1 MRRSQ
6 LQLRRRGQEWRP
18 PRARGSDSPP
28 GGEPGSLPCPGRQR
42 AQCLRGKLGPDH
54 RRREVGRP
62 ARRGFRAR
70 AACSGLRRRQQ
81 ESGRCPGRWSMREF
95 QPSLESR
102 HRGERPRMIRLLAAV
117 ALAAAL
123 PLAAYANGV
132 VQSMRGDVKAG
143 PVGQTARTVAVDQR
157 LTPGTAVVTGADAQA
172 VLRFDDGQQVVLN
185 QNTEFRIVD
194 FRYESSDSNVDRT
207 VFDLIKG
214 ALRMASGAIVG
225 RNRQVVAML
234 TPQATIGI
242 RGTDFMVALV
252 NPAYISVLQGAVTA
266 TNAAGTVAFGAGT
279 FGSVANSAAL
289 AAAIPPSALPAAA
302 SAAFSSMSAAAGV
315 AAAGGASAGAAGTG
329 AAGGAGGVGAA
340 GVAAGAA
347 AAAGVAASTRK
358 SSTTSHH

>member
-1 MRRSQ
+1 M
-6 LQLRRRGQEWRP
+6 
-18 PRARGSDSPP
+18 
-28 GGEPGSLPCPGRQR
+28 
-42 AQCLRGKLGPDH
+42 
-54 RRREVGRP
+54 V
-62 ARRGFRAR
+62 
-70 AACSGLRRRQQ
+70 
-81 ESGRCPGRWSMREF
+81 
-95 QPSLESR
+95 
-102 HRGERPRMIRLLAAV
+102 RLLAAV

-132 VQSMRGDVKAG
+132 VQSMKGDVRAG

-157 LTPGTAVVTGADAQA
+157 LTPGTAVVTGADAQV
-172 VLRFDDGQQVVLN
+172 VLRFEDGQQVVLN

-194 FRYESSDSNVDRT
+194 FSYDASDVDRT
-207 VFDLIKG
+207 VFDLVRG
-214 ALRMASGAIVG
+214 ALRMASGAIAG
-225 RNRQVVAML
+225 RNRQVVAL
-234 TPQATIGI
+234 RTPQATIGI

-252 NPAYISVLQGAVTA
+252 NPAYVSVLQGAVSV
-266 TNAAGTVAFGAGT
+266 TNAAGTVALGAGT
-279 FGSVANSAAL
+279 FGTVATSAAL
-289 AAAIPPSALPAAA
+289 ATAIPASALPAAA

>member
-1 MRRSQ
+1 M
-6 LQLRRRGQEWRP
+6 
-18 PRARGSDSPP
+18 
-28 GGEPGSLPCPGRQR
+28 
-42 AQCLRGKLGPDH
+42 
-54 RRREVGRP
+54 V
-62 ARRGFRAR
+62 
-70 AACSGLRRRQQ
+70 
-81 ESGRCPGRWSMREF
+81 
-95 QPSLESR
+95 
-102 HRGERPRMIRLLAAV
+102 RLLAAV

-132 VQSMRGDVKAG
+132 VQSMKGDVRAG

-157 LTPGTAVVTGADAQA
+157 LTPGTAVVTGADAQV

-194 FRYESSDSNVDRT
+194 FRYDASDAKADRT

-225 RNRQVVAML
+225 RNRQAVAL
-234 TPQATIGI
+234 RTPQATIGI

-252 NPAYISVLQGAVTA
+252 NPAYVSVLQGAVSV
-266 TNAAGTVAFGAGT
+266 TNAAGTVALGAGT
-279 FGSVANSAAL
+279 FGTVATSAAL
-289 AAAIPPSALPAAA
+289 ATAIPASALPAAA

>member
-1 MRRSQ
+1 M
-6 LQLRRRGQEWRP
+6 
-18 PRARGSDSPP
+18 
-28 GGEPGSLPCPGRQR
+28 
-42 AQCLRGKLGPDH
+42 
-54 RRREVGRP
+54 V
-62 ARRGFRAR
+62 
-70 AACSGLRRRQQ
+70 
-81 ESGRCPGRWSMREF
+81 
-95 QPSLESR
+95 
-102 HRGERPRMIRLLAAV
+102 RLLAAV

-132 VQSMRGDVKAG
+132 VQSMKGDVRAG

-157 LTPGTAVVTGADAQA
+157 LTPGTAVVTGADAQV

-194 FRYESSDSNVDRT
+194 FRYDASDAKADRT

-225 RNRQVVAML
+225 RNRQAVAL
-234 TPQATIGI
+234 RTPQATMGI

-252 NPAYISVLQGAVTA
+252 NPAYVSVLQGAVSV
-266 TNAAGTVAFGAGT
+266 TNAAGTVALGAGT
-279 FGSVANSAAL
+279 FGTVATSAAL
-289 AAAIPPSALPAAA
+289 ATAIPASALPAAA
-302 SAAFSSMSAAAGV
+302 SAAFSSMSAVAGV

>member
-1 MRRSQ
+1 M
-6 LQLRRRGQEWRP
+6 
-18 PRARGSDSPP
+18 
-28 GGEPGSLPCPGRQR
+28 
-42 AQCLRGKLGPDH
+42 
-54 RRREVGRP
+54 V
-62 ARRGFRAR
+62 
-70 AACSGLRRRQQ
+70 
-81 ESGRCPGRWSMREF
+81 
-95 QPSLESR
+95 
-102 HRGERPRMIRLLAAV
+102 RLLAAV

-132 VQSMRGDVKAG
+132 VQSMKGDVRAG
-143 PVGQTARTVAVDQR
+143 PVGQTARMVAVDQR
-157 LTPGTAVVTGADAQA
+157 LTPGTAVVTGADAQV

-194 FRYESSDSNVDRT
+194 FRYEASDSKMDRT
-207 VFDLIKG
+207 VFDLVRG
-214 ALRMASGAIVG
+214 ALRMASGAIAG
-225 RNRQVVAML
+225 RNRQAVVL
-234 TPQATIGI
+234 RTPQATIGI

-252 NPAYISVLQGAVTA
+252 NPAYVSVLRGAVSV
-266 TNAAGTVAFGAGT
+266 TNAAGTVALGAGT
-279 FGSVANSAAL
+279 FGTVATSAAL
-289 AAAIPPSALPAAA
+289 ATAIPASALPAAA

>member
-1 MRRSQ
+1 
-6 LQLRRRGQEWRP
+6 
-18 PRARGSDSPP
+18 
-28 GGEPGSLPCPGRQR
+28 
-42 AQCLRGKLGPDH
+42 
-54 RRREVGRP
+54 
-62 ARRGFRAR
+62 
-70 AACSGLRRRQQ
+70 
-81 ESGRCPGRWSMREF
+81 
-95 QPSLESR
+95 
-102 HRGERPRMIRLLAAV
+102 MIRLLAAV

-132 VQSMRGDVKAG
+132 VQSMKGDVKAG

-214 ALRMASGAIVG
+214 ALRMASGAIAG
-225 RNRQVVAML
+225 RNRQVVAL
-234 TPQATIGI
+234 RTPQATIGI

-266 TNAAGTVAFGAGT
+266 TNAAGTVALGAGT
-279 FGSVANSAAL
+279 FGSVATSAAL
-289 AAAIPPSALPAAA
+289 ATAIPASALPAAA
-302 SAAFSSMSAAAGV
+302 STAFSSMSAAAGV
-315 AAAGGASAGAAGTG
+315 AAAGGAAEGAAGTG

-340 GVAAGAA
+340 GLAAGAA
-347 AAAGVAASTRK
+347 AAAGLAASTRK

>member
-1 MRRSQ
+1 M
-6 LQLRRRGQEWRP
+6 
-18 PRARGSDSPP
+18 
-28 GGEPGSLPCPGRQR
+28 
-42 AQCLRGKLGPDH
+42 
-54 RRREVGRP
+54 
-62 ARRGFRAR
+62 
-70 AACSGLRRRQQ
+70 
-81 ESGRCPGRWSMREF
+81 
-95 QPSLESR
+95 
-102 HRGERPRMIRLLAAV
+102 AV
-117 ALAAAL
+117 AL

-132 VQSMRGDVKAG
+132 VQSMKDDVRAG

-157 LTPGTAVVTGADAQA
+157 LTPGTAVVTGADAQV

-194 FRYESSDSNVDRT
+194 FRYEASDSKMDRT
-207 VFDLIKG
+207 VFELIKG
-214 ALRMASGAIVG
+214 ALRMASGAIIG
-225 RNRQVVAML
+225 RNRQAVAL
-234 TPQATIGI
+234 RTPQATIGI

-266 TNAAGTVAFGAGT
+266 TNAAGTVALGAGT
-279 FGSVANSAAL
+279 FGSVATSAAL
-289 AAAIPPSALPAAA
+289 ATAIPASALPAAA